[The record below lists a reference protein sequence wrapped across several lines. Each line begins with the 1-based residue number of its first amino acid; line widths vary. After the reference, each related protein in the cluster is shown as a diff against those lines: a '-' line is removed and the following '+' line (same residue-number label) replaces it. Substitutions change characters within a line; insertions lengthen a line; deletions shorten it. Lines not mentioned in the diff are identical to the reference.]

1 MNRVRMNSK
10 YYNNFKEKF
19 CMKIQMSETNGKT
32 SIDVKFE
39 NEELQWAQNKPETFD
54 KFVNNLKEMYISN
67 IELAKTK
74 NNNFITSLQ
83 KGIET
88 VNNISN
94 NLYNYYINQN
104 GEDIPDL
111 PYK

>member
-1 MNRVRMNSK
+1 
-10 YYNNFKEKF
+10 
-19 CMKIQMSETNGKT
+19 MKIQMSETNGKT

-67 IELAKTK
+67 IELVKTK

-94 NLYNYYINQN
+94 NLYNYYINQSD
-104 GEDIPDL
+104 EEVPDL

>member
-1 MNRVRMNSK
+1 
-10 YYNNFKEKF
+10 
-19 CMKIQMSETNGKT
+19 MKIQMFEINGKT

-54 KFVNNLKEMYISN
+54 KFINNLKEMYIRN
-67 IELAKTK
+67 NELVKTK
-74 NNNFITSLQ
+74 NNNYITSLQ

-94 NLYNYYINQN
+94 NLYNYYTNQN
-104 GEDIPDL
+104 DDEVLDL

>member
-1 MNRVRMNSK
+1 
-10 YYNNFKEKF
+10 
-19 CMKIQMSETNGKT
+19 MKIQMSETNGKT

-54 KFVNNLKEMYISN
+54 KFINNLKEMYISN
-67 IELAKTK
+67 VDLAKTK
-74 NNNFITSLQ
+74 NINFVTSLQ

-94 NLYNYYINQN
+94 NLYNYYTNQN
-104 GEDIPDL
+104 DDEVLDL

>member
-1 MNRVRMNSK
+1 
-10 YYNNFKEKF
+10 
-19 CMKIQMSETNGKT
+19 MKIQMSETNGKT

-67 IELAKTK
+67 IELVKTK

-88 VNNISN
+88 VNNINN
-94 NLYNYYINQN
+94 NLHNYYINQN
-104 GEDIPDL
+104 DEEVLDL

>member
-1 MNRVRMNSK
+1 
-10 YYNNFKEKF
+10 
-19 CMKIQMSETNGKT
+19 MKIQMSETNGKT

-67 IELAKTK
+67 IELVKTK

-94 NLYNYYINQN
+94 NLYNYYTDQN
-104 GEDIPDL
+104 GKEIPDL

>member
-1 MNRVRMNSK
+1 
-10 YYNNFKEKF
+10 
-19 CMKIQMSETNGKT
+19 MKIQMSEINGKT

-54 KFVNNLKEMYISN
+54 KFINNLKEMYISN
-67 IELAKTK
+67 NELVKTK
-74 NNNFITSLQ
+74 NINFVTSLQ

-94 NLYNYYINQN
+94 NLYNYYTNQN
-104 GEDIPDL
+104 DDEVLDL

>member
-1 MNRVRMNSK
+1 
-10 YYNNFKEKF
+10 
-19 CMKIQMSETNGKT
+19 MKIQMSETNGKT

-67 IELAKTK
+67 IELVKTK

-83 KGIET
+83 KEIET

-94 NLYNYYINQN
+94 NLHNYYINQN
-104 GEDIPDL
+104 DEEVLDL

>member
-1 MNRVRMNSK
+1 
-10 YYNNFKEKF
+10 
-19 CMKIQMSETNGKT
+19 MKIQMSETNGKT

-67 IELAKTK
+67 NELAKTK
-74 NNNFITSLQ
+74 NVNFITSLQ

-104 GEDIPDL
+104 DEEVPDL

>member
-1 MNRVRMNSK
+1 
-10 YYNNFKEKF
+10 
-19 CMKIQMSETNGKT
+19 MKIQMSEINGKT

-54 KFVNNLKEMYISN
+54 KFINNLKEMYISN
-67 IELAKTK
+67 NELVKTK
-74 NNNFITSLQ
+74 NINFVTSLQ

-94 NLYNYYINQN
+94 NLYNYYTNQN
-104 GEDIPDL
+104 DDEVLDL
-111 PYK
+111 SYK

>member
-1 MNRVRMNSK
+1 
-10 YYNNFKEKF
+10 
-19 CMKIQMSETNGKT
+19 MKIQMSETNGKT

-39 NEELQWAQNKPETFD
+39 NEELQLAQNKPETFD
-54 KFVNNLKEMYISN
+54 KFINSLKEMYVSN

-74 NNNFITSLQ
+74 NNNFIMSLQ
-83 KGIET
+83 KEIET

-94 NLYNYYINQN
+94 NLHNYYINQN
-104 GEDIPDL
+104 DEEVLDL

>member
-1 MNRVRMNSK
+1 
-10 YYNNFKEKF
+10 
-19 CMKIQMSETNGKT
+19 MKIQMSETNGKT

-67 IELAKTK
+67 IELVKTK

-94 NLYNYYINQN
+94 NLNNYYINQN
-104 GEDIPDL
+104 DEEVLDL

>member
-1 MNRVRMNSK
+1 
-10 YYNNFKEKF
+10 
-19 CMKIQMSETNGKT
+19 MKIQMSETNGKT

-67 IELAKTK
+67 IELMKTK

-104 GEDIPDL
+104 DEEVPDL

>member
-1 MNRVRMNSK
+1 
-10 YYNNFKEKF
+10 
-19 CMKIQMSETNGKT
+19 MKIQMSETNGKT

-67 IELAKTK
+67 IELVKTK

-88 VNNISN
+88 INNISN

-104 GEDIPDL
+104 DEEVLDL

>member
-1 MNRVRMNSK
+1 MR
-10 YYNNFKEKF
+10 
-19 CMKIQMSETNGKT
+19 IQMSEINGKT

-67 IELAKTK
+67 TELAKTK
-74 NNNFITSLQ
+74 NANFVASLQ

-94 NLYNYYINQN
+94 NLYNNYINQN
-104 GEDIPDL
+104 DEEVLDL
-111 PYK
+111 PYN

>member
-1 MNRVRMNSK
+1 
-10 YYNNFKEKF
+10 
-19 CMKIQMSETNGKT
+19 MKIQMFETNGKT

-54 KFVNNLKEMYISN
+54 KFINNLKEMYISN
-67 IELAKTK
+67 NELVKTK
-74 NNNFITSLQ
+74 NINFVTSLQ

-94 NLYNYYINQN
+94 NLYNYYTNNQN
-104 GEDIPDL
+104 DGEVIDL
-111 PYK
+111 TV

>member
-1 MNRVRMNSK
+1 
-10 YYNNFKEKF
+10 
-19 CMKIQMSETNGKT
+19 MSETNGKT

-54 KFVNNLKEMYISN
+54 KFINNLKEMYISN
-67 IELAKTK
+67 VELVKTK
-74 NNNFITSLQ
+74 NINFVTSLQ

-94 NLYNYYINQN
+94 KLYNYYINQN
-104 GEDIPDL
+104 DEEVLDL

>member
-1 MNRVRMNSK
+1 
-10 YYNNFKEKF
+10 
-19 CMKIQMSETNGKT
+19 MKIQMSEINGKT

-39 NEELQWAQNKPETFD
+39 NEELQWAQSKPETFD
-54 KFVNNLKEMYISN
+54 KFINNLKEMYISN
-67 IELAKTK
+67 VELVKTK
-74 NNNFITSLQ
+74 NINFVTSLQ

-94 NLYNYYINQN
+94 NLYNYYTNQN
-104 GEDIPDL
+104 DDEVLDL

>member
-1 MNRVRMNSK
+1 MNSK

-54 KFVNNLKEMYISN
+54 KFVNNFSQLNK
-67 IELAKTK
+67 
-74 NNNFITSLQ
+74 F
-83 KGIET
+83 
-88 VNNISN
+88 V
-94 NLYNYYINQN
+94 
-104 GEDIPDL
+104 
-111 PYK
+111 

>member
-1 MNRVRMNSK
+1 
-10 YYNNFKEKF
+10 
-19 CMKIQMSETNGKT
+19 MKIQMSETNGKT

-54 KFVNNLKEMYISN
+54 KFINNLKEMYISN
-67 IELAKTK
+67 NELVKTK
-74 NNNFITSLQ
+74 NNNYITSLQ

-94 NLYNYYINQN
+94 NLYNYYTNQN
-104 GEDIPDL
+104 DDEVLDL

>member
-1 MNRVRMNSK
+1 
-10 YYNNFKEKF
+10 
-19 CMKIQMSETNGKT
+19 MKIQMSETNGKT

-83 KGIET
+83 KEIET

-94 NLYNYYINQN
+94 KLHNYYINQN
-104 GEDIPDL
+104 DEEVLDL

>member
-1 MNRVRMNSK
+1 
-10 YYNNFKEKF
+10 
-19 CMKIQMSETNGKT
+19 MKIQMSETNGKT

-83 KGIET
+83 KEIET

-94 NLYNYYINQN
+94 NLHNYYINQN
-104 GEDIPDL
+104 DEEVLDL

>member
-1 MNRVRMNSK
+1 
-10 YYNNFKEKF
+10 
-19 CMKIQMSETNGKT
+19 MKIQMSETNGKT

-54 KFVNNLKEMYISN
+54 KFVNNSKEMYISN

-74 NNNFITSLQ
+74 NIDYITSLQ

-94 NLYNYYINQN
+94 KLYNYYINQN
-104 GEDIPDL
+104 DEEVLDL

>member
-1 MNRVRMNSK
+1 MR
-10 YYNNFKEKF
+10 
-19 CMKIQMSETNGKT
+19 IQMSETNGKT
-32 SIDVKFE
+32 SIDIKFE

-54 KFVNNLKEMYISN
+54 KFVNNLKEMYISSN
-67 IELAKTK
+67 ELVKTK
-74 NNNFITSLQ
+74 NVNFITSLQ
-83 KGIET
+83 KEIET

-104 GEDIPDL
+104 DEEDIDL

>member
-1 MNRVRMNSK
+1 MNRVRMNSL

-19 CMKIQMSETNGKT
+19 CMKIQMFETNGKT

-94 NLYNYYINQN
+94 NLHNYYINQN
-104 GEDIPDL
+104 DEEVLDL

>member
-1 MNRVRMNSK
+1 
-10 YYNNFKEKF
+10 
-19 CMKIQMSETNGKT
+19 MKIQMFEINGKT

-54 KFVNNLKEMYISN
+54 KFINNLKEMYISN
-67 IELAKTK
+67 NELVKTK
-74 NNNFITSLQ
+74 NINFVTSLQ

-94 NLYNYYINQN
+94 NLYNYYTNQN
-104 GEDIPDL
+104 DDEVLDL

>member
-1 MNRVRMNSK
+1 
-10 YYNNFKEKF
+10 
-19 CMKIQMSETNGKT
+19 MKIQMSETNGKT

-39 NEELQWAQNKPETFD
+39 NEELQWAQNNPETFD

-67 IELAKTK
+67 VDLVKTK
-74 NNNFITSLQ
+74 NINFVTSLQ

-94 NLYNYYINQN
+94 NLHNYYTDQN
-104 GEDIPDL
+104 DGEVIDL
-111 PYK
+111 TV

>member
-1 MNRVRMNSK
+1 
-10 YYNNFKEKF
+10 
-19 CMKIQMSETNGKT
+19 MKIQMSETNGKT

-83 KGIET
+83 KEIET

-94 NLYNYYINQN
+94 NLHNYYINQN
-104 GEDIPDL
+104 DEEVLDL
-111 PYK
+111 QYK

>member
-1 MNRVRMNSK
+1 MR
-10 YYNNFKEKF
+10 
-19 CMKIQMSETNGKT
+19 IQMSEINGKT

-67 IELAKTK
+67 TELAKTK
-74 NNNFITSLQ
+74 NANFVASLQ

-104 GEDIPDL
+104 DEEVLDL
-111 PYK
+111 PYN

>member
-1 MNRVRMNSK
+1 
-10 YYNNFKEKF
+10 
-19 CMKIQMSETNGKT
+19 MKIQMSETNGKT

-54 KFVNNLKEMYISN
+54 KFINNLKEMYISN
-67 IELAKTK
+67 VELVKTK
-74 NNNFITSLQ
+74 NINFVTSLQ

-94 NLYNYYINQN
+94 NLYNYYINQSD
-104 GEDIPDL
+104 EEVLDL

>member
-1 MNRVRMNSK
+1 
-10 YYNNFKEKF
+10 
-19 CMKIQMSETNGKT
+19 MKIQMSETNGKT

-67 IELAKTK
+67 IDLAKTK
-74 NNNFITSLQ
+74 NINFITSLQ

-94 NLYNYYINQN
+94 NLYNYYTDQN
-104 GEDIPDL
+104 GEEVPDL

>member
-1 MNRVRMNSK
+1 
-10 YYNNFKEKF
+10 
-19 CMKIQMSETNGKT
+19 MKIQMSETNGKT

-74 NNNFITSLQ
+74 TNNFITSLH

-104 GEDIPDL
+104 DEEVSDL